1 MYLVDFGQL
10 DLINSFMKLITKVLG
25 NRFGFHLTKFLHKR
39 QMHT

>member
-1 MYLVDFGQL
+1 
-10 DLINSFMKLITKVLG
+10 MKLITKVLG